1 MKTSNKILFSFLGF
15 AWLSIMVSL
24 MVSYRY
30 SNPTGVVITN
40 QTFVDES
47 PISGDFSVVFI
58 QNSGVIILGNDGD
71 KRVDYVRLKS
81 DKRGTKEYGDPAPYF
96 LEVRQDTLFIQG
108 MQQKPNG
115 GYSLYIGDS
124 IKSLVLENVREVIVR
139 KDLKFDNLIVQAM
152 NSTLKLQKGH
162 GLSALSYSGISDS
175 RLSVEGM
182 SFLSIYLQNSNADI
196 QGDLG
201 EISGELIGA
210 ELSLPLKTGGMN
222 LKKDDYSKIR
232 VATR

>member
-24 MVSYRY
+24 MVSYKY
-30 SNPTGVVITN
+30 SNTN
-40 QTFVDES
+40 KVAVSYLMFTDRS
-47 PISGDFSVVFI
+47 PILGDFSVIFI
-58 QNSGVIILGNDGD
+58 QDSWVISLENDGE
-71 KRVDYVRLKS
+71 KRVDYVGLKS
-81 DKRGTKEYGDPAPYF
+81 DKKGTKEYDDPDPYL

-108 MQQKPNG
+108 MKQKPYG
-115 GYSLYIGDS
+115 GYSIHIGDNV
-124 IKSLVLENVREVIVR
+124 KSLVLENVRQVIVQN
-139 KDLKFDNLIVQAM
+139 DLGMDSLIVQAL

-162 GLSALSYSGISDS
+162 GLRDLKYSGISDS
-175 RLSVEGM
+175 HLLVENIAT
-182 SFLSIYLQNSNADI
+182 LSIFLRNSDADI
-196 QGDLG
+196 QGDIG
-201 EISGELIGA
+201 EISGELVGA

>member
-1 MKTSNKILFSFLGF
+1 MKTSNKLLFSFLGF

-24 MVSYRY
+24 MVSFKY

-47 PISGDFSVVFI
+47 PISGDFSVVSI
-58 QNSGVIILGNDGD
+58 QDSWVVSLENDGE
-71 KRVDYVRLKS
+71 KRVEYTRIKT
-81 DKRGTKEYGDPAPYF
+81 DKKGAKEHGDPDPYF
-96 LEVRQDTLFIQG
+96 LEVREDTLFIQG

-124 IKSLVLENVREVIVR
+124 IKSLVLENVKEVNVR
-139 KDLKFDNLIVQAM
+139 KDISLDSLIVQAS
-152 NSTLKLQKGH
+152 NSTFKLQKGH

-175 RLSVEGM
+175 RLSVEGI
-182 SFLSIYLQNSNADI
+182 SFLSIYLQNSNAI
-196 QGDLG
+196 IEGDLG
-201 EISGELIGA
+201 KISGELIGA

-232 VATR
+232 VASR